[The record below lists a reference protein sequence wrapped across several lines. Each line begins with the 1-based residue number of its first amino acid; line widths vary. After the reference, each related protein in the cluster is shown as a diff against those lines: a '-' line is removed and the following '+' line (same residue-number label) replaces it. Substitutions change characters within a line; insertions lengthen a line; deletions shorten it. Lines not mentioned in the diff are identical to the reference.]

1 MLNFCYRRSLQE
13 GEIIERPQSYFGA
26 VAFGVIMGTLAFV
39 LSRFIRPTSGEVLE
53 AMQELSIWAVAG
65 ALSWC
70 AITML
75 FYRFA
80 QRARLREEQVRKI
93 SIVQRDP

>member
-1 MLNFCYRRSLQE
+1 MIL
-13 GEIIERPQSYFGA
+13 GA
-26 VAFGVIMGTLAFV
+26 LAFV
-39 LSRFIRPTSGEVLE
+39 LSRFIRPASGDVLK